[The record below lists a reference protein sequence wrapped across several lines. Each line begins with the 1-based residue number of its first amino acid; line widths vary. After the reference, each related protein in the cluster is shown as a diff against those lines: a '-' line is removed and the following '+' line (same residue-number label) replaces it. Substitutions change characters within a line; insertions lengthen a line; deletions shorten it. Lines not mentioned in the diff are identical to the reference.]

1 MAGRPGAARAGPG
14 GRRRGGAR
22 CEPAAAD
29 RRPRDARRP
38 PRRPADPRQ
47 LPGRQPHRLHDGPDA
62 VGARTAWS
70 ACSGSTTG
78 SSRGSARSTATT
90 CWPARR
96 SPASATSAPRTA
108 SCCSTRSAPPP
119 RRLVVTYTGAD
130 AAQRPGPAARRTPR
144 RAARRPRPHHRG
156 AGARRQVVV
165 KHPLQGFDLRNVEP
179 GRLGTPDAVHL
190 RPADAGGR
198 DRRARAAAGP
208 AAVPRP
214 SRWPSRSRG
223 PLPTTIALA
232 DLVSFFRD
240 PVKGFFRALDLTL
253 PWDVDGVS
261 DAMPVEIDQLET
273 WGVGDRMLADMLRGI
288 HPDTAREIEWR
299 RGALPP
305 GQLGWRKATE
315 VRETAMNLAVA
326 ALTHR
331 QVAPQALRRRHRPA
345 RRPSAHRHDHAGLR
359 RPAGRGRLLPARRQ
373 APARVV
379 GPAAGARGRPPRPQ
393 LDGADH
399 RPRPAR
405 HARPPSGCSA
415 RPSTSRSTLLTDL
428 VDLYDEGRRAPLQLP
443 LKTSFAW
450 ASAAHIGQEPRPE
463 ALQEVEEP
471 AGSPARTP
479 TRPTSGSGAST
490 PTSPTCTAARRL
502 AERLWFPLLRSE
514 RGPL

>member
-14 GRRRGGAR
+14 RRRRGRAGR
-22 CEPAAAD
+22 QPAAAH

-38 PRRPADPRQ
+38 PRRPADPGQ

-62 VGARTAWS
+62 VGPAP
-70 ACSGSTTG
+70 
-78 SSRGSARSTATT
+78 RGL
-90 CWPARR
+90 PARAR
-96 SPASATSAPRTA
+96 RRGLPAAAHGRRRRRAGPHAGHRRA
-108 SCCSTRSAPPP
+108 RRPLRGPPAAA
-119 RRLVVTYTGAD
+119 RRDRRRDREARRHLHRRRP
-130 AAQRPGPAARRTPR
+130 AQRPGPAARRTPR

-156 AGARRQVVV
+156 AGARRRSSSSTRSRASTCATSSRAGSAR
-165 KHPLQGFDLRNVEP
+165 PRRSPSTRRCWRPRPPRP
-179 GRLGTPDAVHL
+179 GR
-190 RPADAGGR
+190 GR
-198 DRRARAAAGP
+198 RRRRSSSEPLAEPVARAGADE
-208 AAVPRP
+208 
-214 SRWPSRSRG
+214 
-223 PLPTTIALA
+223 IALA
-232 DLVSFFRD
+232 DLVTFFRD
-240 PVKGFFRALDLTL
+240 PVKGFFRALELTL

-331 QVAPQALRRRHRPA
+331 QVAAPGLRRRHRPA
-345 RRPSAHRHDHAGLR
+345 RRPPAHRHHHAGLR

-393 LDGADH
+393 LDGADD

-405 HARPPSGCSA
+405 HPGRPAAARP
-415 RPSTSRSTLLTDL
+415 D
-428 VDLYDEGRRAPLQLP
+428 RR
-443 LKTSFAW
+443 
-450 ASAAHIGQEPRPE
+450 G
-463 ALQEVEEP
+463 
-471 AGSPARTP
+471 
-479 TRPTSGSGAST
+479 
-490 PTSPTCTAARRL
+490 AARRCSP
-502 AERLWFPLLRSE
+502 AWSTSTTRAGGRRSSC
-514 RGPL
+514 RSRRRSPGPPRRTWGRTPSPRR